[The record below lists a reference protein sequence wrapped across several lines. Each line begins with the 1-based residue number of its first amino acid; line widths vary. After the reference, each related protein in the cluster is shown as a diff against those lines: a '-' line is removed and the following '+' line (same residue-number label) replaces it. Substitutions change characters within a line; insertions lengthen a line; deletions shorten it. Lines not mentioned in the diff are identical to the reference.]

1 MTNAILEPTTI
12 ESPAPAEA
20 STKVAEVAPQPA
32 TPDTGMGRINLDR
45 LPKRET
51 ARSTSIQSRRQG
63 LLGRSFRMLK
73 DTSFQVGFSLPGK
86 LWCRESQAL
95 NAKEKAVLDAA
106 QQGFL

>member
-12 ESPAPAEA
+12 ESSAPAEA
-20 STKVAEVAPQPA
+20 STKVADVAPQPA
-32 TPDTGMGRINLDR
+32 TPDTGIGRTNLDR

-51 ARSTSIQSRRQG
+51 ARSTAIQGRRRG
-63 LLGRSFRMLK
+63 LLSRSFHALR

-86 LWCRESQAL
+86 LWYREYPVL
-95 NAKEKAVLDAA
+95 NAKDRAVLDAA